1 MATRRTCAIAAL
13 VAIAGLAAALAAGSR
28 PLAPEAKAAGA
39 QRPNF
44 VVVMT
49 DDQTLREMRAL
60 PYARRQL
67 GRRGVRFANGI
78 ASYPLCCPSRVSF
91 LTGQYAHNHGVLDN
105 HGPNGGYANYDDAGS
120 LPIALAAD
128 GYRTALIGKYLNGY
142 GKGDDPVRPAG
153 WTRWLARV
161 AGGYF
166 DYELFNG
173 NSGRLERYGARP
185 RDYLTDVLSRKA
197 NGFVRRS
204 SRRPAPFFMWLS
216 MYAPHTENLPDGARF
231 DPRPAPRHEGRF
243 RDAKLPRTPAFN
255 ERNVSDKPSFIAR
268 RDRLDAAQIRKLRKA
283 YRSRLAALLAVD
295 DAIRSLTR
303 TLRRS
308 GELRRTYVMLVSDNG
323 YLFGEHRSTRKTL
336 FYEES
341 IRVPMYLRG
350 PGVPAGRVVRQPV
363 ANIDIAPTI
372 YDVTGVESRREVD
385 GRSLIPIARD
395 RGLGRGREILLENK
409 ASTGIRTARYVYAEH
424 RTRRGIELELYDL
437 KKDPHQLRSVHDTP
451 GYQATRAALA
461 ARLDQLRDC
470 AGTSCR

>member
-1 MATRRTCAIAAL
+1 MAAAL
-13 VAIAGLAAALAAGSR
+13 VAATALAAALAVGAK
-28 PLAPEAKAAGA
+28 PLAPEAEAAGA

-67 GRRGVRFANGI
+67 GRRGVRFANSF
-78 ASYPLCCPSRVSF
+78 ASYPLCCPSRVTF

-105 HGPNGGYANYDDAGS
+105 HGPDGGYENYDDANS
-120 LPIALAAD
+120 LPIALEAA
-128 GYRTALIGKYLNGY
+128 GYRTALFGKYLNGY
-142 GKGDDPVRPAG
+142 GRSDGDPVKPAG

-161 AGGYF
+161 ADGYF
-166 DYELFNG
+166 DYDLFNG
-173 NSGRLERYGARP
+173 NRGRLERYGHRP
-185 RDYLTDVLSRKA
+185 SDYLTDVLSRKA

-204 SRRPAPFFMWLS
+204 SRRRAPFFMWLS
-216 MYAPHTENLPDGARF
+216 MYAPHTENLPDDAPR
-231 DPRPAPRHEGRF
+231 DPRPASRHRDRF
-243 RDAKLPRTPAFN
+243 RDAKLPRTPSFN
-255 ERNVSDKPSFIAR
+255 ERDVSDKPSFIAR
-268 RDRLDAAQIRKLRKA
+268 RDRLDSARIRKLRKA
-283 YRSRLAALLAVD
+283 YRSRLAALLSVD

-308 GELRRTYVMLVSDNG
+308 GELKRTYVMLVSDNG

-350 PGVPAGRVVRQPV
+350 PGVPRGRVVRQPV

-372 YDVTGVESRREVD
+372 YDVTGVESRRVVD
-385 GRSLIPIARD
+385 GRSLIPLTRD
-395 RGLGRGREILLENK
+395 RGLGRDREILLENK
-409 ASTGIRTARYVYAEH
+409 TSTGVRTPRYMYAEH
-424 RTRRGIELELYDL
+424 RTGSGLEFELYDL
-437 KKDPHQLRSVHDTP
+437 KKDPYQLRSVHDNP

-470 AGTSCR
+470 FGASCR